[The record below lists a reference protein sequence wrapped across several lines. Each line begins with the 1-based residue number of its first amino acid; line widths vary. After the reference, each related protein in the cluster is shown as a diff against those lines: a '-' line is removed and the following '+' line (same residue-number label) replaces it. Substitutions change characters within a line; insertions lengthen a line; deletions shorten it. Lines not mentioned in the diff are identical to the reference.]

1 MLTQILSL
9 DKFIFQSR
17 PRYLKA
23 EINLLKR
30 KRNVTSTKTDL
41 KYKYRNNFFL
51 YLLFS
56 PLFLSLFCI
65 AWSIV
70 VRLNIL
76 WYYVDSNTL
85 SNICS
90 CKDFKSLVLLPT
102 SPWLYYHV
110 TFLLPTSPRLY
121 YHVLT
126 R

>member
-41 KYKYRNNFFL
+41 KYKYRNNFFFIFIVFFFVFISVL
-51 YLLFS
+51 YSMINSCTIEYTL
-56 PLFLSLFCI
+56 
-65 AWSIV
+65 
-70 VRLNIL
+70 IL
-76 WYYVDSNTL
+76 
-85 SNICS
+85 
-90 CKDFKSLVLLPT
+90 
-102 SPWLYYHV
+102 
-110 TFLLPTSPRLY
+110 R
-121 YHVLT
+121 